1 MSDVPWI
8 EAATLGREDAHATW
22 ALAARMGLED
32 VAGSYHETISYGD
45 LADWVQERSRIR
57 TRQQPR
63 HWLGEVLYRTMQ
75 DNQER
80 REPFLAA
87 LCVDATGHI
96 GAGYVGRV
104 QFLRGGAEP
113 ADADAHAAT
122 ERLDCYRWFGA
133 DLPDGGGVPGPLP
146 RAAAPRRIPGTR
158 PASTPRTPRSRSSVD
173 RPAPKPRVAKTD
185 VVEKICDRC
194 FMALPASGQCDNC
207 D

>member
-8 EAATLGREDAHATW
+8 EAATLGREDAQATW
-22 ALAARMGLED
+22 ALAARMKLEEL
-32 VAGSYHETISYGD
+32 AGQYHETISYGD
-45 LADWVQERSRIR
+45 LADWVQQRSRIR

-75 DNQER
+75 DNHER

-87 LCVDATGHI
+87 LCVDATGRV
-96 GAGYVGRV
+96 GTGYVGRV
-104 QFLRGGAEP
+104 HFLRGGSEP
-113 ADADAHAAT
+113 ADADAHAAA

-133 DLPDGGGVPGPLP
+133 ELPEGGGVPGPQP
-146 RAAAPRRIPGTR
+146 RAAAPTRVPGAR
-158 PASTPRTPRSRSSVD
+158 AASTPRTARAHMGVD

-185 VVEKICDRC
+185 VVEKVCDRC
-194 FMALPASGQCDNC
+194 FMALLPSGQCDNC